1 MLLKK
6 MSSLSLVA
14 ALAVALLT
22 AVGVSPARAAAT
34 DGTPDTAF
42 NANVGTMLTKDVYDV
57 AVQGDGKVLAGGRF
71 SQGVARFDADGT
83 PDADFN
89 SNTTNVFTGFEG
101 IGPYVMAVLVQGD
114 GKIVVGGDR
123 LTASQRYLIR
133 LNADGTRDL
142 SFTESVT
149 GEVKSLAQDA
159 SGNIL
164 VAGLLTSPSQRLA
177 RLDKDGNSDSAFNGQ
192 FATDVF
198 AANVWDATVKPN
210 GKIAVAGAFTTPA
223 NGIAQFNSD
232 GTPDTDFNNTTAGVP
247 DTIYEKY
254 VVATPDNDVIVGGH
268 FTSPGQRIARFTDA
282 GATDTGFIANVG
294 STLSSR
300 VRALAVQA
308 DGKVLAGGG
317 FTGRLVRFAADGTPD
332 TTFNSNVVA
341 ASLSGSVLA
350 IATQADGQ
358 IVIGGGFTSEV
369 MFPWDPPRPVTSDR
383 LARLNSAAV
392 PGAPVLDSV
401 TAGDSS
407 ADLAWTAPTSDG
419 GADITDYE
427 YRLGGSGGWTSLST
441 TGTSATISG
450 LTNGT
455 TYGVEVRAVNSVG
468 NGAASNSVDVTPT
481 APAPDPAPA
490 PAPAPAP
497 DPAPAPA
504 PEAPAAP
511 APEASTPSQPE
522 VVAPVALPNAQKVLT
537 KLKRQLKQG
546 RDGTKLL
553 RLKLKLGD
561 DANARPTEI
570 RWRFKMT
577 GSQNKQRAKNG
588 WARWRS
594 VAVAPN
600 AQRVR
605 LDFADAGKVR
615 KALTGKFAD
624 NSPVKL
630 QVRGVNAAG
639 EGPTSSVRLKP
650 ATRAATLPAN
660 G

>member
-1 MLLKK
+1 MLQLRECF
-6 MSSLSLVA
+6 LFFAACTALVVNIA
-14 ALAVALLT
+14 
-22 AVGVSPARAAAT
+22 GVSPARAAAT

-42 NANVGTMLTKDVYDV
+42 NANVGTILTKDVSDV

-71 SQGVARFDADGT
+71 PQGVARFDADGT
-83 PDADFN
+83 PDAAFN

-133 LNADGTRDL
+133 LNADGTRDQ

-159 SGNIL
+159 SGNIV

-210 GKIAVAGAFTTPA
+210 GKIAVSGAFTTPA

-247 DTIYEKY
+247 DTIYQKY

-300 VRALAVQA
+300 VMALAVQA

-317 FTGRLVRFAADGTPD
+317 FTGHLVRFAADGTPD
-332 TTFNSNVVA
+332 TTFNSNVEA
-341 ASLSGSVLA
+341 ASLSGSVSA

-358 IVIGGGFTSEV
+358 VVIGGSFTSEV

-383 LARLNSAAV
+383 LARLNSATV
-392 PGAPVLDSV
+392 PGAPVLDSA

-407 ADLAWTAPTSDG
+407 TDLAWTAPTSDG
-419 GADITDYE
+419 GAAITDYE
-427 YRLGGSGGWTSLST
+427 YRLDGSGDWTSLST
-441 TGTSATISG
+441 TGTSATVTG
-450 LTNGT
+450 LTNGV
-455 TYGVEVRAVNSVG
+455 TYSIEIRAVNEAG
-468 NGAASNSVDVTPT
+468 NGGSSNAVSVTPIN
-481 APAPDPAPA
+481 PDSDSDGVTDAQEA
-490 PAPAPAP
+490 INGT
-497 DPAPAPA
+497 DPNKADTDGDGKNDGA
-504 PEAPAAP
+504 EGTTD
-511 APEASTPSQPE
+511 SD
-522 VVAPVALPNAQKVLT
+522 N
-537 KLKRQLKQG
+537 
-546 RDGTKLL
+546 DGTIDALESSVTDTDNDGVPDEQDSNNTS
-553 RLKLKLGD
+553 GD
-561 DANARPTEI
+561 NDTDGDGVSNADE
-570 RWRFKMT
+570 
-577 GSQNKQRAKNG
+577 
-588 WARWRS
+588 
-594 VAVAPN
+594 V
-600 AQRVR
+600 
-605 LDFADAGKVR
+605 
-615 KALTGKFAD
+615 
-624 NSPVKL
+624 
-630 QVRGVNAAG
+630 AAG
-639 EGPTSSVRLKP
+639 TDPMDSASIPVTEPPMPVT
-650 ATRAATLPAN
+650 TLPTFVLLLLSLLLGLFGYRRLAR
-660 G
+660 